1 MTHKVY
7 KGASAQPGDAHA
19 GPEEAESPCR
29 AWAPRLA
36 FRARWVWT
44 LSAAVLGGSLH
55 PRDWSRYLPPV
66 LANRFVLSLMGQR
79 LLLRPKPSITESAH
93 SVPGT
98 RLKVRILG
106 PIKCSHNNKGEVYF
120 FFSVLKRDLKI

>member
-1 MTHKVY
+1 M
-7 KGASAQPGDAHA
+7 
-19 GPEEAESPCR
+19 
-29 AWAPRLA
+29 
-36 FRARWVWT
+36 
-44 LSAAVLGGSLH
+44 LGGSLH

-66 LANRFVLSLMGQR
+66 LANRFVLSLMG
-79 LLLRPKPSITESAH
+79 PKPSITESAH

-120 FFSVLKRDLKI
+120 FFCSKDRFKDLEKYLAVISKV